1 MCQFAGIWHGSCI
14 PKLGA
19 AHSCSS
25 RAGDSAQRRGFVRQ
39 VVQNLN
45 PFEEC
50 GLTVVVLISADK
62 SYLEKK
68 KNHIQKNGRWL
79 AWLLC
84 VTVLSPLT
92 SQSVLVLPIHFI
104 APVRNSLQSISILF
118 LTSVV
123 LFHSS

>member
-19 AHSCSS
+19 ARSCSS
-25 RAGDSAQRRGFVRQ
+25 RAGNSAQRRGFVRQ

-68 KNHIQKNGRWL
+68 KNHIQKKWPL
-79 AWLLC
+79 ACTASLC
-84 VTVLSPLT
+84 DCAFPIDFSVCSCTAHTFYCSCQKLSPEYQYLIFNICC
-92 SQSVLVLPIHFI
+92 SFPQ
-104 APVRNSLQSISILF
+104 
-118 LTSVV
+118 
-123 LFHSS
+123 